1 VRLKYFISFLV
12 LLSFLLLNA
21 SGIYAVD
28 GALVQAASTEVAVRL
43 GANAHAQLDKLDIS
57 PAHYFDYGSYSWAI
71 LSSDQLEILE
81 QSVMPYQVMPDAFLI
96 SLDGEE
102 FDPAFKSLDYQ
113 DLPLGGDDPG
123 QNLQLVQFYGPIKD
137 AWLNTLKA
145 NALEL
150 VQYIHPYTYIVW
162 GSSANLNLAAEA
174 MPTRW
179 HGAFSPAFR
188 NQARGAY
195 AEAATMP
202 IQVML
207 YNSADPDLHVK
218 QIQALGGVFKGLA
231 KMDSTFSLAVFDLN
245 QDKVEAVSSLP
256 GVYSLQ
262 AVPEDGGLRGEVSS
276 QINAGNYGVDN
287 IVFKG
292 YMAWLNGL
300 GLSGSGVTIANV
312 DSGVDHDH
320 PDLIDNF
327 STCVGSSCAGEDQ
340 TNHGTHT
347 AGIMAGSGASG
358 ITDSLGF
365 LRGLGMAPQ
374 ANLIEQL
381 YDPTYKEPSGMLTLM
396 QQSQQNGAVIS
407 GNSWGPSGTPQGYDI
422 YARLVDIGVRDA
434 DPELAG
440 NQSLN
445 YVLSIMNGDGGV
457 SSQGSPDEAKNTFTI
472 GSTYAQTSSG
482 IPRFDFNNLSANT
495 AHGPALDG
503 RTIPHLVAPGCY
515 VDSTVINSH
524 STLCG
529 TSMASPQVSGG
540 AALFIEKYQRLFN
553 EAPSPAMVK
562 AAFLPVAHDLA
573 GYKDADGNILGHPFD
588 SQQGWGRLNLAPVL
602 DPQVAVS
609 YFDNPVILSES
620 GETWQQDMLIEDPSQ
635 PVRLMLVWT
644 DAPGH
649 GLGGETPAWNN
660 DLNLSIKLNGE
671 TFNGNNFDPGT
682 GFSLPNGANDFMN
695 NTEGIFI
702 PPQIETRF
710 TLKVEGMNIN
720 SDGVPGVG
728 DETDQDFAVACYN
741 CSVYQVS
748 QPPVAYDQSLATD
761 VNTPMSLTLFTS
773 DIDAGTR
780 TWQVGAPASGSLAG
794 TPPNLTYTP
803 ELDWTGSDSFT
814 FIVFDG
820 TVPSNTAT
828 VTIEVGNGQ
837 GTPVAIDDYYEVMI
851 NNSFEVEEPGV
862 LINDLI
868 HNPLEHY
875 VATLEADPPNGTVTL
890 NQDGAFSYIPK
901 QGFYGLDVFRYSIRH
916 ASNNQILSEATAFIS
931 VKQLYQYYFPIINK

>member
-1 VRLKYFISFLV
+1 MRLKYFISLLV
-12 LLSFLLLNA
+12 LLCLLLLNA
-21 SGIYAVD
+21 AGINAAGGVPD
-28 GALVQAASTEVAVRL
+28 QVASTEVAVRL
-43 GANAHAQLDKLDIS
+43 PANAQAQLDRLDIS

-71 LSSDQLEILE
+71 LSSDQLAILE
-81 QSVMPYQVMPDAFLI
+81 QSGMPYQVMPGAFLI
-96 SLDGEE
+96 SLAGKE
-102 FDPAFKSLDYQ
+102 FDPAIKNPDYP
-113 DLPLGGDDPG
+113 DLSTSVVRSEK
-123 QNLQLVQFYGPIKD
+123 NLRLVQFYGPIKD
-137 AWLNTLKA
+137 KWLETLKA

-179 HGAFSPAFR
+179 QGAFSPAFR
-188 NQARGAY
+188 NQVRSISPKDGAI
-195 AEAATMP
+195 P

-207 YNSADPDLHVK
+207 YNGADLDDHIK
-218 QIQALGGVFKGLA
+218 QIQALGGVFKSLA
-231 KMDSTFSLAVFDLN
+231 KMDFAFSLAVFDLN
-245 QDKVEAVSSLP
+245 QDQIEAVSSLP

-276 QINAGNYGVDN
+276 QINAGNYGADN
-287 IVFKG
+287 IVFTG
-292 YMAWLNGL
+292 YAAWLNGL

-320 PDLIDNF
+320 PDLVDNM
-327 STCVGSSCAGEDQ
+327 SACVGSSCAGAVQ
-340 TNHGTHT
+340 SNHGTHT
-347 AGIMAGSGASG
+347 AGIMAGSGVSG

-365 LRGLGMAPQ
+365 LRGLGVAPQ
-374 ANLIEQL
+374 ASLIEQL
-381 YDPTYKEPSGMLTLM
+381 YSPTYLEPSGMLTLM

-440 NQSLN
+440 NQAMN
-445 YVLSIMNGDGGV
+445 YVLSIMNGYGGI
-457 SSQGSPDEAKNTFTI
+457 SSQGSPDEAKNVFTI

-482 IPRFDFNNLSANT
+482 IPRIDFNNLSANT

-503 RTIPHLVAPGCY
+503 RNIPHLVAPGCY
-515 VDSTVINSH
+515 VDSSIINGY

-540 AALFIEKYQRLFN
+540 AALFIEKYRGFFN
-553 EAPSPAMVK
+553 ENPSPAMVK

-573 GYKDADGNILGHPFD
+573 GYKDADGNTLGHPFD
-588 SQQGWGRLNLAPVL
+588 SKQGWGRLNLAPVL
-602 DPQVAVS
+602 DPQVPVS

-620 GETWQQDMLIEDPSQ
+620 GETWQQDMLIPDPSQ

-649 GLGGETPAWNN
+649 GLGGDTPAWNN
-660 DLNLSIKLNGE
+660 DLNLSIRLNGE
-671 TFNGNNFDPGT
+671 TYNGNNFDPGT

-702 PPQIETRF
+702 APQSEARF

-720 SDGVPGVG
+720 SDGVPGFG

-741 CSVYQVS
+741 CGVYQVS
-748 QPPVAYDQSLATD
+748 QLPVAYDQSLATD

-780 TWQVGAPASGSLAG
+780 TWQIGAPANGSLAG

-803 ELDWTGSDSFT
+803 DLDWSGSDSFT
-814 FIVFDG
+814 FIVSDG

-828 VTIEVGNGQ
+828 VTIAVGSSHGRP
-837 GTPVAIDDYYEVMI
+837 TAIDDYYETIV
-851 NNSFEVEEPGV
+851 NAGVEIGEPGV

-868 HNPLEHY
+868 QNPLEHY
-875 VATLEADPPNGTVTL
+875 VATLEADPANGAVTL
-890 NQDGAFSYIPK
+890 NLDGSFSYIPK

-916 ASNNQILSEATAFIS
+916 ANNNQILSEATAFIS
-931 VKQLYQYYFPIINK
+931 VKQFYQYYFPIINK